1 LAVLGRPASL
11 DACRYRASELQAGP
25 SVGQVLDDRA
35 SWSEDAVTLS
45 ESCHSLARTLLIG
58 RELPEVSWA
67 LRCAWIGDDL
77 RAEEPVAAEALAE
90 LVRASAVQRQLR
102 CGVNGAVAP

>member
-11 DACRYRASELQAGP
+11 DASRYRASELQAGP

-90 LVRASAVQRQLR
+90 LARASAVQRQLR